1 MLPLIGAISA
11 GLFSYVI
18 GRKGAAFLTTALMF
32 SNVFLTFYIF
42 YKTSFCERLY
52 FVKLG
57 TWIYS
62 DIFQIDWGFYID
74 NLTITMLIVVNVVSA
89 LVHLY
94 STDYM
99 AHDPHLS
106 RFMSYLSLFT
116 FFMLILVTG
125 DNFAILFLGWE
136 GVGLCSYLLISFWY
150 TRLQANKAAIKALI
164 VNRVADFALTIG
176 MVTIFF
182 VFKSLDFHVVFPLAP
197 FFLNS
202 TITFLN
208 FEIPVLP
215 MICTL
220 LFVGAMGKS
229 AQIGLHTWLPDA
241 MEGPTPV
248 SALIHAATMV
258 TAGVFLIIKCSPLFE
273 YVPSVLSFI
282 TFIGATTAFFSAT
295 IGLVQNDIKKV
306 IAYSTCSQLGYMVFA
321 CGLSNYHVS
330 LFHLANHA
338 FFKALLFLSAGAI
351 IHSLSNEQD
360 MRKYGSLSPLL
371 PFTSIM
377 LLIGSLSL
385 MGFPFLT
392 GYYSKD
398 LILELAFTKYT
409 VEGSFA
415 YALGLITAFFT
426 SYYSFRVFYMTF
438 IYKNNSFRQVI
449 LHVHELPYKM
459 AIALSILSLGSIFLG
474 YFSKDLLVGLGTD
487 FWNQSIFILPRNNNQ
502 LDAEFFGLANL
513 IENESLWNSTYP
525 YRFIKLLPFFSSLVA
540 VALVCFLFSQP
551 KINFQKKNKND
562 ATQFN
567 APYVSNPSVIFDQQ
581 TPRLFVQNLAGSL
594 KTDLVRNQTELNR
607 LIAFYSNINS
617 STNEEITRYFAMDI
631 DQATS
636 LSKELLERKDLDY
649 YNKLTFDFQDP
660 ELLTRNS
667 DYKSWLRSLYKFLS
681 YKWYFDAIYNE
692 LINRPLLRFAY
703 RTTFK
708 SFDKGF
714 LEIFGPHGISTVLFK
729 SAFEIKKMH
738 VGQAYYYAYF
748 MVFFLIINVITVYHI
763 IY

>member
-1 MLPLIGAISA
+1 MLPMIGAISA
-11 GLFSYVI
+11 GVFSFVI
-18 GRKGAAFLTTALMF
+18 GRKGAALLTTAFMF
-32 SNVFLTFYIF
+32 LNVVLTFFIF
-42 YKTSFCERLY
+42 YKISFCQSLF
-52 FVKLG
+52 FVRLG

-62 DIFQIDWGFYID
+62 DIFQLDWGFYID
-74 NLTITMLIVVNVVSA
+74 NLTVIMLIVVNIVSA

-116 FFMLILVTG
+116 FFMLVLVTG
-125 DNFAILFLGWE
+125 DNFVILFLGWE

-150 TRLQANKAAIKALI
+150 TRLQANKSAIKALV

-176 MVTIFF
+176 MVIIFF
-182 VFKSLDFHVVFPLAP
+182 IFKSLDFHVVFPLIP
-197 FFLNS
+197 FFSNS

-208 FEIPVLP
+208 FELFVLP
-215 MICTL
+215 VICTL
-220 LFVGAMGKS
+220 LFIGAMGKS

-258 TAGVFLIIKCSPLFE
+258 TAGVFLIIKCSPIFE
-273 YVPSVLSFI
+273 YVPSILSII

-295 IGLVQNDIKKV
+295 VGLVQNDIKKV
-306 IAYSTCSQLGYMVFA
+306 IAYSTCSQLGYMIFA

-360 MRKYGSLSPLL
+360 MRKFGSLSPLL

-415 YALGLITAFFT
+415 YTLGLITAFFT

-449 LHVHELPYKM
+449 SHVHELPYKM
-459 AIALSILSLGSIFLG
+459 AISLAILSLGSIFLG
-474 YFSKDLLVGLGTD
+474 YFAKDLLVGLGTD
-487 FWNQSIFILPRNNNQ
+487 FWNQSILILPQNNNQ

-513 IENESLWNSTYP
+513 IECSFYNSTYSW
-525 YRFIKLLPFFSSLVA
+525 RFIKLLPFFSSLFA
-540 VALVCFLFSQP
+540 VGLVCYIFS
-551 KINFQKKNKND
+551 KNSQIIECRNLY
-562 ATQFN
+562 QF
-567 APYVSNPSVIFDQQ
+567 
-581 TPRLFVQNLAGSL
+581 
-594 KTDLVRNQTELNR
+594 
-607 LIAFYSNINS
+607 
-617 STNEEITRYFAMDI
+617 
-631 DQATS
+631 
-636 LSKELLERKDLDY
+636 
-649 YNKLTFDFQDP
+649 LTF
-660 ELLTRNS
+660 
-667 DYKSWLRSLYKFLS
+667 
-681 YKWYFDAIYNE
+681 KWYFDAIYNE
-692 LINRPLLRFAY
+692 YINISILRFAY
-703 RTTFK
+703 TTTFK
-708 SFDKGF
+708 SFDKGL
-714 LEIFGPHGISTVLFK
+714 LEIFGPHGISITLFTCA
-729 SAFEIKKMH
+729 SELKKMH
-738 VGQAYYYAYF
+738 FGQAYYYGYF
-748 MVFFLIINVITVYHI
+748 MILFLMINLITLHYII
-763 IY
+763 

>member
-1 MLPLIGAISA
+1 MILLVIMLPLIGSIIA
-11 GLFSYVI
+11 GLFSNVV
-18 GRKGAAFLTTALMF
+18 GRKGAALLTTTFMF
-32 SNVFLTFYIF
+32 LNVLLTFYIF
-42 YKTSFCERLY
+42 YKTSVCDHLY
-52 FVKLG
+52 FVKLK

-62 DIFQIDWGFYID
+62 DTFQVDWGFQID
-74 NLTITMLIVVNVVSA
+74 NLTMTMLIVVNVVSA

-116 FFMLILVTG
+116 FFMLLLITG
-125 DNFAILFLGWE
+125 DNFVILFLGWE

-150 TRLQANKAAIKALI
+150 TRIQANKAAIKALV
-164 VNRVADFALTIG
+164 VNRVADLALTVG
-176 MVTIFF
+176 MAVIFF
-182 VFKSLDFHVVFPLAP
+182 AYKSLDFNVVFPLAP
-197 FFLNS
+197 FLLDS
-202 TITFLN
+202 TIILLN
-208 FEIPVLP
+208 YELPVLTV
-215 MICTL
+215 ICIL
-220 LFVGAMGKS
+220 LFIGAMGKS

-282 TFIGATTAFFSAT
+282 TFVGATTAFFAAT

-306 IAYSTCSQLGYMVFA
+306 IAYSTCSQLGYMMFA

-360 MRKYGSLSPLL
+360 MRKYGNLSPLL

-409 VEGSFA
+409 IEGSFA
-415 YALGLITAFFT
+415 YGLGLITAVFT

-438 IYKNNSFRQVI
+438 IEKNNSFRKSMDN
-449 LHVHELPYKM
+449 VHELPIKM
-459 AIALSILSLGSIFLG
+459 AFSLAVLSLGSIFLG
-474 YFSKDLLVGLGTD
+474 YFAKDLLVGLGTD
-487 FWNQSIFILPRNNNQ
+487 FWNQSIFILPKNNNQ
-502 LDAEFFGLANL
+502 LDAEFFGLKELTGTN
-513 IENESLWNSTYP
+513 IINSTRP
-525 YRFIKLLPFFSSLVA
+525 YFFIKILPF
-540 VALVCFLFSQP
+540 
-551 KINFQKKNKND
+551 
-562 ATQFN
+562 
-567 APYVSNPSVIFDQQ
+567 
-581 TPRLFVQNLAGSL
+581 
-594 KTDLVRNQTELNR
+594 
-607 LIAFYSNINS
+607 
-617 STNEEITRYFAMDI
+617 
-631 DQATS
+631 ATS
-636 LSKELLERKDLDY
+636 LFSVGLVFLWFNQESKNYNTLYNFSSVTTKLQEFLLSIYR
-649 YNKLTFDFQDP
+649 
-660 ELLTRNS
+660 
-667 DYKSWLRSLYKFLS
+667 FLS
-681 YKWYFDAIYNE
+681 AKWYFDAIYNE
-692 LINRPLLRFAY
+692 FIVMFGFKHGYN
-703 RTTFK
+703 TTFTTL
-708 SFDKGF
+708 DKGL
-714 LEIFGPHGISTVLFK
+714 LEMFGPHGISIALYN
-729 SAFEIKKMH
+729 SAYELKKMH

-748 MVFFLIINVITVYHI
+748 MLFFLIVSVVAIHSVIYQ
-763 IY
+763 